1 MVNHGP
7 HKRQKI
13 RPVEQTPRYGTT
25 NIPDPSLGG
34 NGYSEDTRRNTILL
48 ILCHAINI
56 IRRL

>member
-1 MVNHGP
+1 MG
-7 HKRQKI
+7 
-13 RPVEQTPRYGTT
+13 VEQTPRYGPT